1 MIFMNNEELAALSAI
16 MSNAVT
22 TAIPNYENDAVSP
35 FLFLTSLDEF
45 RKYDGKTLRQITT
58 HDELFSNPV
67 DDRVSNRKLRLENV
81 GDEEYLVVDYMFN
94 PTERHMAFVVGS
106 LKELSMGT
114 MIYPVLNK
122 DAEVMDNITNIL
134 QVEQGY
140 GHVIFNPVPDY
151 VKSDIYDSRIKGLKD
166 IVWKTSS

>member
-1 MIFMNNEELAALSAI
+1 MVFMNNEELAALSAI

-35 FLFLTSLDEF
+35 FLFLTTLDEF
-45 RKYDGKTLRQITT
+45 RKNDGKTLRQITT

-67 DDRVSNRKLRLENV
+67 DDRVSNRKLRFENV

-94 PTERHMAFVVGS
+94 PTERHMAFVVGY
-106 LKELSMGT
+106 LKEASMGT

-122 DAEVMDNITNIL
+122 DAEVTDKITKIL
-134 QVEQGY
+134 QAEQGY
-140 GHVIFNPVPDY
+140 GHVMFNPVPDY
-151 VKSDIYDSRIKGLKD
+151 VKSDIYDSRIRGLKD
-166 IVWKTSS
+166 IVEGTSS

>member
-22 TAIPNYENDAVSP
+22 TAIPNYENDAENP
-35 FLFLTSLDEF
+35 FLFLTTMDEF
-45 RKYDGKTLRQITT
+45 RTYNGKTLRQITRP
-58 HDELFSNPV
+58 DECFSNPV
-67 DDRVSNRKLRLENV
+67 DDRVSNRKLRFENV

-122 DAEVMDNITNIL
+122 DAEITDKITKIL
-134 QVEQGY
+134 QAEQGY
-140 GHVIFNPVPDY
+140 GYVIFSPVPDY
-151 VKSDIYDSRIKGLKD
+151 VKNDIYDSRIMGLNN
-166 IVWKTSS
+166 IVGRTSS